1 MNPGFASPRDFLET
15 LQMGLD
21 ELVRES
27 EQRRT
32 MMTVAVH
39 ERWSGQAARAAVLRQ
54 FIEYA
59 AGIDSVRFMRRCD
72 IASWW
77 LDKHPPA

>member
-1 MNPGFASPRDFLET
+1 
-15 LQMGLD
+15 
-21 ELVRES
+21 
-27 EQRRT
+27 
-32 MMTVAVH
+32 
-39 ERWSGQAARAAVLRQ
+39 VLRQ